1 MSNVH
6 TLVASTKKPSG
17 LTPVRKVNP
26 NKKVTFS
33 VFAPTRTKALDAYV
47 KVQTQRIASGDLF
60 GGRITSKSEFTRRF
74 GATKGAMKKAKAAV
88 EKWNIQVLA
97 SNPHTGEHICRGRV
111 GDIQKM
117 IPNLNLKV
125 VKVGEIEYH
134 ARDGA
139 HEVNAPVGTFDKIL
153 GLDTT
158 PLCKSHLVRLPESK
172 RAQLAAAPNANAGPF
187 TPFDLKPIF
196 NVPTGTDGTGQTI
209 GIIALDGGFNVKD
222 ATDYARNV
230 LKVTGKITVKVKKI
244 DGASG
249 KPQPG
254 GADVETILDVDGS
267 LGAPGATIWVVIA
280 MNTDASFAHGLD
292 TLIDLGCDILTISWG
307 SAEANW
313 TAQGRAAMHQVFARA
328 FAAGVTVYAAAGDNL
343 APDSVE
349 DGKVHA
355 DYPSADELV
364 ISMIGLWLSKDG
376 KIIKVWN
383 SNGSGTGGGVAD
395 GADQQDWEK
404 VGPNVAS
411 LNDGVVRHWCGGLA
425 GPGDPET
432 GLIVSDAGKLE
443 QVGGTSADGP
453 IYAGV
458 TACVNQALSAA
469 TGGKKKRVGMYLPLL
484 LAAMAKDSTLVTP
497 VIDGDN
503 APDGGKGYTGP
514 QLTMGILNA
523 GKLVELAA
531 AA

>member
-1 MSNVH
+1 
-6 TLVASTKKPSG
+6 VASTKKPSA
-17 LTPVRKVNP
+17 LAPVRKVNP

-33 VFAPTRTKALDAYV
+33 VFAPTRTKALEAYV
-47 KVQTQRIASGDLF
+47 KVQQQRIASGDLF

-74 GATKGAMKKAKAAV
+74 GATKGAMKKAQAEV
-88 EKWNIQVLA
+88 QKWNIEVL
-97 SNPHTGEHICRGRV
+97 SSHPHTGEHICRGRV

-125 VKVGEIEYH
+125 VKVGDIEYH
-134 ARDGA
+134 SRAGA
-139 HEVNAPVGTFDKIL
+139 HDVNAPAGTFDKIL

-172 RAQLAAAPNANAGPF
+172 RGLLAAAPNANAGPF

-222 ATDYARNV
+222 AVDYARNV
-230 LKVTGKITVKVKKI
+230 LKIKGTVTVKVRKI

-249 KPQPG
+249 KPQPQ
-254 GADVETILDVDGS
+254 GADIETVLDVDGS

-292 TLIDLGCDILTISWG
+292 TLIDLGCDIITISWG

-313 TAQGRAAMHQVFARA
+313 TDQGRAAMHQVFARA

-343 APDSVE
+343 SPDSVE

-383 SNGSGTGGGVAD
+383 SNGSGSGGGVAD
-395 GADQQDWEK
+395 GAEQQDWEK

-432 GLIVSDAGKLE
+432 GLVVMYSGTKE

-453 IYAGV
+453 IYAGI
-458 TACVNQALSAA
+458 TACANQALSTA
-469 TGGKKKRVGMYLPLL
+469 TGGKKKRVGFYLPWLL
-484 LAAMAKDSTLVTP
+484 KTIQTDKTLVTP
-497 VIDGDN
+497 VLDGDN
-503 APDGGKGYTGP
+503 APEGGKGYTGP
-514 QLTMGILNA
+514 ELTMGLLNV
-523 GKLVELAA
+523 GRFVELLAA
-531 AA
+531 A